1 MYIDYT
7 HINTVV
13 QCYIQHIHDA
23 IRDVERKKERKKE
36 RHLRQWKNG
45 NESCLRWDSNPRHSV
60 LRTDALPT
68 ELPRQL
74 SWQDPNQTSHTP
86 V

>member
-1 MYIDYT
+1 M
-7 HINTVV
+7 VV
-13 QCYIQHIHDA
+13 SLRICDIHDV
-23 IRDVERKKERKKE
+23 IGDVERKKERKKE
-36 RHLRQWKNG
+36 RHLRQWKNE

-74 SWQDPNQTSHTP
+74 SWQGSNQTSHMP